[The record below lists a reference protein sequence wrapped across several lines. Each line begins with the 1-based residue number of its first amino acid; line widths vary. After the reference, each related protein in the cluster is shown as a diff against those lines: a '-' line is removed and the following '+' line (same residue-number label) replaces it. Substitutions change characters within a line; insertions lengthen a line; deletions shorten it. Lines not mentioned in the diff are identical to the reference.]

1 MPRYDFEC
9 GACGDVFERTV
20 PVSDFDKPQACE
32 QCGAP
37 GCQRLIGAVGF
48 VLKGN
53 SWPGKN
59 NKIAGQMAARR
70 ATALRK
76 QDTLKREAPGMTLA
90 PNVGGERV
98 DSWGEAAKLAE
109 SKGLDTTGYQKKA
122 AAE

>member
-1 MPRYDFEC
+1 MPRYDFACE
-9 GACGDVFERTV
+9 ACGEVFERSV
-20 PVSDFDKPQACE
+20 PVSEFDKPQPCE

-37 GCQRLIGAVGF
+37 GCQRLLSAVGF

-59 NKIAGQMAARR
+59 LKIAGQMADRR
-70 ATALRK
+70 RKALQK

-98 DSWGEAAKLAE
+98 DSWSEASKLAA
-109 SKGLDTTGYQKKA
+109 SKGLDTTLYQKKA